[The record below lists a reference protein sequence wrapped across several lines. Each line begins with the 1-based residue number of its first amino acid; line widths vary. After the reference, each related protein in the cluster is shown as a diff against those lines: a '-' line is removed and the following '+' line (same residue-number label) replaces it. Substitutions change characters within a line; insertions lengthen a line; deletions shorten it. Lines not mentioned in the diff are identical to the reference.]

1 MKDKFKQYKGYKIK
15 SFIGFSLLAVLFAAS
30 VALLFLKIQD
40 GAQTSAENQGYV
52 RYLACV
58 TDIRN
63 EKGVIAVSNEISDAC
78 WSQAEKEAGVSL
90 PRYTEKILLENF
102 ER

>member
-1 MKDKFKQYKGYKIK
+1 MKRLKKYKGYKIK
-15 SFIGFSLLAVLFAAS
+15 SFIGFSLVGLLFASS

-63 EKGVIAVSNEISDAC
+63 EKGVVTVSNQISDAC
-78 WSQAEKEAGVSL
+78 WSQAEQEAGVQL
-90 PRYTEKILLENF
+90 PRYSEKILLENF